1 MREYA
6 KNEYNIEV
14 ANKVMIILSM
24 CKIVHASFSFIFF
37 VVVVVVVVVLVD
49 DDQFV

>member
-14 ANKVMIILSM
+14 ANSCIE
-24 CKIVHASFSFIFF
+24 
-37 VVVVVVVVVLVD
+37 VLVNN
-49 DDQFV
+49 VSCVEVLVNNVSCVEVLVIM